1 MADMVFEGRPVIS
14 GTAEDLAEVSR
25 VGFDTC
31 AIYADVLVVGADT
44 GICRDRNNKELYG
57 HNLRGKILCIPQT
70 VGSSNATTL
79 FTTLLEKGIA
89 PGALCLANH
98 IDAAAADGLILA
110 NRWFGRRIVT
120 VDLLGCEFLAAVK
133 TGDLVKVYKSGK
145 VEIDPC
151 SA

>member
-1 MADMVFEGRPVIS
+1 MDDLVFNGRPVIPGS
-14 GTAEDLAEVSR
+14 AEGLAEVSH

-31 AIYADVLVVGADT
+31 ASYADVLVVGADT
-44 GICRDRNNKELYG
+44 GICRDRNNEALYG
-57 HNLRGKILCIPQT
+57 HDLRGKILCIPQT
-70 VGSSNATTL
+70 VGSSSSTTL

-110 NRWFGRRIVT
+110 NRWFGRQIAT
-120 VDLLGCEFLAAVK
+120 VDLLGGEFLAAAK
-133 TGDLVKVYKSGK
+133 TGDLVRVFESGK
-145 VEIDPC
+145 VEISPR